1 MRSIEEICRKYYR
14 VPIRVH
20 SDLLY
25 ILKRKNGLPEQP
37 GRIRDSNY
45 YISLMS
51 CLREIGAI
59 ENDPTTDRL
68 SAKGKEL
75 IQRGYVFEDLHEM
88 EKIEKR
94 KERREKAALIISI
107 LSILTAVFGLF
118 FPIQKNPYASS
129 PTVEEVP
136 EVQLMT
142 IGTGIDTSAQV
153 NQIDQACKDTCNQ
166 NCDKN
171 KD

>member
-1 MRSIEEICRKYYR
+1 MKSFEEICRKYYR

-37 GRIRDSNY
+37 GRIKDSNY
-45 YISLMS
+45 YFSLMS

-59 ENDPTTDRL
+59 EDDPTTDIL

-75 IQRGYVFEDLHEM
+75 IKRGYVFEDLHEM

-94 KERREKAALIISI
+94 KERREKIALTISI
-107 LSILTAVFGLF
+107 LGILTAIFGLF
-118 FPIQKNPYASS
+118 FPIQKNPCTSS

-136 EVQLMT
+136 EVQLM
-142 IGTGIDTSAQV
+142 IVGTGIDTSAQV

-166 NCDKN
+166 NCQKN
-171 KD
+171 KN